1 MQNKKISSAYDLVGR
16 FSNFYDGMITNSS
29 FFGRLAMKIFWG
41 LSDADYQKF
50 LRNIFIG
57 MPENFCGKLLEVPIG
72 TGIISLPIYKKIC
85 DAEIFALDYSK
96 KMLDVAKNHAE
107 EINLQNIKFFQG
119 DVGKLPFDE
128 KIFEIVLS
136 INGLH
141 VFPEKNLAQNEIF
154 RVLKDGGIF
163 CGSCY
168 IFGKNWRTDF
178 FVKNFCVKFGYF
190 TPPFETA
197 ESLQKKI
204 SRTLSRS
211 ENFCR
216 EIFCVFCLQKI
227 ITQCCKF
234 RCRTLRTEFL
244 FSKNLYP

>member
-16 FSNFYDGMITNSS
+16 FSNFYDGMITNTS

-41 LSDADYQKF
+41 LSDEDYQKF

-57 MPENFCGKLLEVPIG
+57 VTENFCGKLLEVPIG

-85 DAEIFALDYSK
+85 DAEIFALDYSE
-96 KMLDVAKNHAE
+96 KMLSVAKNHAE

-128 KIFEIVLS
+128 KIFEIILS

-168 IFGKNWRTDF
+168 IFGENWRTDF

-197 ESLQKKI
+197 ESLQKK
-204 SRTLSRS
+204 
-211 ENFCR
+211 FR
-216 EIFCVFCLQKI
+216 ELYREVKIFVVKSFACFV
-227 ITQCCKF
+227 CK
-234 RCRTLRTEFL
+234 
-244 FSKNLYP
+244 K